1 MVSFA
6 DTEQQLYP
14 QFVKKWLQED
24 DAGMNGA
31 GDPLQIHLSRGKL
44 LS

>member
-1 MVSFA
+1 MASFA
-6 DTEQQLYP
+6 DTEELYP

-24 DAGMNGA
+24 DAGMNDPP
-31 GDPLQIHLSRGKL
+31 DPLQINLPRGKL